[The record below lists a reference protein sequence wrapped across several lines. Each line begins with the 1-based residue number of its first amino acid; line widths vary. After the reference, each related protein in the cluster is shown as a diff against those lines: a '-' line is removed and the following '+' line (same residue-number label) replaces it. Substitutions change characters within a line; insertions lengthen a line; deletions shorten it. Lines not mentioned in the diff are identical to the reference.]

1 MNWVRNLKI
10 APKLLLA
17 FGLVLALSLIQG
29 VSSFRGL
36 SSLDEAADEITAA
49 MHSVR
54 NATLLRALV
63 GDYRTQEYRLLMR
76 ASDEVKAEAMSR
88 LDELAT
94 EIDELEHAQLELVA
108 SDEERAL
115 TERVIESWK
124 AFHDISRT
132 VRELI
137 EMELEEDAIDFHLG
151 DAQNAYEVL
160 VAELD
165 SLVDL
170 NAGSANMA
178 AEAADS
184 AYVAASS
191 SILVLVLIGI
201 AAGLGLAWFVA
212 RMLSQGMQGAVRV
225 AREVAGGK
233 LDGEIVVAGKDEVG
247 ELMQAMQTMQRDLR
261 ERIERDR
268 RIAAENLRI
277 RNALDMSSTS
287 VMIADIQR
295 NVIYAN
301 HAVVDLLDKQ
311 ADELRKRYPDFDA
324 HKLVGRSIDLFHD
337 EPERVAELLDALDS
351 IHRSQIRVGNAWF
364 AQTISPV
371 LDANG
376 ERLGFVVEWRDRT
389 AEVAVEREVAE
400 VIQAAAVGD
409 LDKRIPVDG
418 KQGFF
423 RQLADGINAMLDTNK
438 ASIDEVQRVLA
449 ALAKGDLTQKIE
461 ADFQGVFGQMKD
473 DANATVDQL
482 TAIVGGIKQ
491 ATDAINVAAREIA
504 SGNADLSSRT
514 EQQAAS
520 LEETASSMEELTS
533 TVQQNAENA
542 RQANQLAIGAS
553 DVAVKG
559 GSVVGEVVATMN
571 EINSASKKIVDIIGV
586 IDGIAFQ
593 TNILALNAAVE
604 AARAGEQ
611 GRGFA
616 VVASE
621 VRSLAQRSAEAAKE
635 IKGLI
640 GDSVN
645 KVADGTL
652 LVDQAG
658 KTMAEIVTSVKRV
671 TDIMAEIAAASDEQA
686 AGIEQVNQTV
696 THMDEVT
703 QQNAALVEEAT
714 AAARSLEEQAANLAR
729 AVSAF
734 RLSEQHLH
742 AVSALQHEADA
753 LFAPAPP
760 ARPKAAPRPAAAA
773 VKPLRA
779 GGNGKARGKID
790 ADDQHWQEF

>member
-36 SSLDEAADEITAA
+36 SSLDNAADEITAA

-76 ASDEVKAEAMSR
+76 ASDDVKAEAMSR
-88 LDELAT
+88 LDELAI
-94 EIDELEHAQLELVA
+94 EIDELERAQLELVA
-108 SDEERAL
+108 SEEERAM

-124 AFHDISRT
+124 AFHEVSKT

-151 DAQNAYEVL
+151 DAQDAYVL
-160 VAELD
+160 LIGQLD

-178 AEAADS
+178 AEAAD
-184 AYVAASS
+184 ATYVAASS

-212 RMLSQGMQGAVRV
+212 RMLSRGMQDAVRV

-233 LDGEIVVAGKDEVG
+233 LDGDIVIAGEDEVG

-261 ERIERDR
+261 ERIEHDR

-295 NVIYAN
+295 NLIYAN

-337 EPERVAELLDALDS
+337 KPERSAEVLDALDS

-389 AEVAVEREVAE
+389 AEIAVEREVAE

-504 SGNADLSSRT
+504 SGNADLSRRT

-645 KVADGTL
+645 KVADGTM

-671 TDIMAEIAAASDEQA
+671 TDIMADIAAASDEQA

-696 THMDEVT
+696 AHMDEVT

-753 LFAPAPP
+753 LFTPVPA
-760 ARPKAAPRPAAAA
+760 ARPKAAPRPAAAP

-779 GGNGKARGKID
+779 GGNGKSRGKVD